1 MVDILH
7 RMAAEHTTPE
17 QAYEALATL
26 DGLSGWWT
34 ERTTGKTGIG
44 DVIDFRFDRDGAEL
58 GFFDM
63 SVLELVPGKR
73 VLWEVVDGPPEWIGT
88 KIHWDLRQEGDYTV
102 IMFKHEGWREPVE
115 FMHHCSTKWASFL
128 LSLKQLLETGKGAP
142 APHDVRIDNWN

>member
-17 QAYEALATL
+17 QAYEALTTL

>member
-17 QAYEALATL
+17 QAYEALTTL

-73 VLWEVVDGPPEWIGT
+73 VLWEVADGPPEWIGT

>member
-17 QAYEALATL
+17 QAYESLTTL